1 MKRIIF
7 ILIIFLSVV
16 GHSQVTS
23 SAMSGAVKSAT
34 GEFLPGATV
43 EVVHK
48 PTGTKYYSTTDSKGG
63 YAVQGLRPGGPYTV
77 KVTYVGYQTTEITE
91 INAPLGSNLTVNV
104 VVKEESNALKEV
116 VIVSTKSNG
125 AFNKGK
131 TGASQQFSNRELT
144 SIPITVLL
152 EGKIQD

>member
-34 GEFLPGATV
+34 GEFYPELR
-43 EVVHK
+43 VVHK

-63 YAVQGLRPGGPYTV
+63 YAVQGLDQ
-77 KVTYVGYQTTEITE
+77 VG
-91 INAPLGSNLTVNV
+91 L
-104 VVKEESNALKEV
+104 
-116 VIVSTKSNG
+116 
-125 AFNKGK
+125 
-131 TGASQQFSNRELT
+131 
-144 SIPITVLL
+144 IP
-152 EGKIQD
+152 

>member
-7 ILIIFLSVV
+7 ILIIFLSV

-23 SAMSGAVKSAT
+23 SAMSGAVKWQRAS
-34 GEFLPGATV
+34 FYGATV

-77 KVTYVGYQTTEITE
+77 K
-91 INAPLGSNLTVNV
+91 
-104 VVKEESNALKEV
+104 
-116 VIVSTKSNG
+116 
-125 AFNKGK
+125 
-131 TGASQQFSNRELT
+131 
-144 SIPITVLL
+144 
-152 EGKIQD
+152 